1 MMPSCDQTGV
11 PIHFHSSTT
20 SGSASLMSLRILLR
34 VSPRQSPSSA
44 ILFEMSSDADWP
56 WLAPD
61 FFMFSSWKFQ
71 RHFICKTV
79 EDSGAPLRI
88 REKFAIPAQHRGSK
102 GFSGDLKRRRVMIA
116 ASDGTQPSLGHG
128 MPALTHASNASTSSA
143 FESGGV
149 VRPAPGFQ
157 AQRAS

>member
-1 MMPSCDQTGV
+1 MMPSCDQIGV

-61 FFMFSSWKFQ
+61 FFMFSSY
-71 RHFICKTV
+71 
-79 EDSGAPLRI
+79 E
-88 REKFAIPAQHRGSK
+88 IPDIFHLQE
-102 GFSGDLKRRRVMIA
+102 SGDRP
-116 ASDGTQPSLGHG
+116 ASFGPSVSLRCH
-128 MPALTHASNASTSSA
+128 LILCICCSRHAGSSA
-143 FESGGV
+143 CLRGL
-149 VRPAPGFQ
+149 
-157 AQRAS
+157 

>member
-61 FFMFSSWKFQ
+61 LFMFSSK
-71 RHFICKTV
+71 KTV
-79 EDSGAPLRI
+79 TACVRVPDT
-88 REKFAIPAQHRGSK
+88 
-102 GFSGDLKRRRVMIA
+102 SGDRVQHVRA
-116 ASDGTQPSLGHG
+116 FRQHDG
-128 MPALTHASNASTSSA
+128 
-143 FESGGV
+143 
-149 VRPAPGFQ
+149 RAPDLAGL
-157 AQRAS
+157 A